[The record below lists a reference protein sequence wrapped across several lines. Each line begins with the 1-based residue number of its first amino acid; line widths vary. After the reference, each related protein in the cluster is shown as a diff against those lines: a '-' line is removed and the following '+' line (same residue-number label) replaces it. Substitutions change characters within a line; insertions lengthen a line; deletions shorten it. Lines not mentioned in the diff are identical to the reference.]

1 MRTGNVIGLVVVA
14 AALGG
19 LGIEATSSFGRAPST
34 NLAGGAGGSNAVTSV
49 IEGFAFAPVRISVGG
64 EVTWRNGD
72 GAPHSVVAT
81 DGTFES
87 PLLEGDGRATR
98 AAHTA
103 VHGVGGDDRLQRAG
117 AVAPR
122 RGGVGE
128 RADVVAAHTPATEP
142 AACVG
147 RSFAVPAVH
156 RTQPPADR
164 YRSFEVVAV
173 PSPAATTSPTPRIA
187 GCTVQV

>member
-87 PLLEGDGRATR
+87 PLLEEGAMFRRSFAQPGTFAYTC
-98 AAHTA
+98 T
-103 VHGVGGDDRLQRAG
+103 VHPAMRGV
-117 AVAPR
+117 V
-122 RGGVGE
+122 E
-128 RADVVAAHTPATEP
+128 VVAAGEGT
-142 AACVG
+142 
-147 RSFAVPAVH
+147 
-156 RTQPPADR
+156 
-164 YRSFEVVAV
+164 
-173 PSPAATTSPTPRIA
+173 ATTSNDLYRSA
-187 GCTVQV
+187 GG